1 MSFYDDAKFM
11 FLAGGAAGKDGKIYN
26 VKPVEELSSTDL
38 VINGDFSIDGPGAD
52 GALGTAFGS
61 YGWNTIAT
69 DESANVQE
77 GTTTIKNGL
86 LKLTNASG
94 DVDCRAYIT
103 NGSDS
108 RNVLTTNSYYRL
120 VYTIVEN
127 NGCTDFRIYNGA
139 GAQESAPFSVGTHTK
154 VVRNTS
160 NQLFLFFNKTESS
173 SISIDNVSLKQIT
186 NQLADFTFTRGT
198 NLTATR
204 VGKDGYIEK
213 GREQLLVNTVWAGAG
228 EDTQPTSWSKS
239 LTADGTFDTT
249 STDGQIRFQAP
260 TSSDRAFLTTPDI
273 SATGVLAQS
282 VFVDAV
288 DVVCQVDTLMRNNTG
303 ASATRI
309 GIFED
314 GVEVTTTENVKAGK
328 RYTMVWNKTANTRF
342 RFGIGCDGGVAGDIT
357 LSRPQ
362 LEYGLAATAYIEN
375 TSTSATATA
384 GLLEDEPRFDYTGGG
399 CPALLMEPTRTNE
412 LPHSEYLESW
422 SFNGNAGS
430 VFSFT
435 QNHAISPDGGKN
447 ASKYSATV
455 NYRQIRQIVT
465 LETSTNYVFSFYAKN
480 IDATKARYRV
490 YNASTGYTGDV
501 VAATDY
507 LSSIST
513 SEWTRIEV
521 PFTTD
526 ANGTSYGV
534 YLSDGLTVTNSGD
547 SGGNILFWGAQV
559 EKGTYS
565 SSYIPTYGA
574 SATRAKEGATDS
586 YDQTSVLDLS
596 SSGLDGEDVSWFFE
610 LKNNQYV
617 IRDNGGL
624 TIRVSSNSSN
634 NGSFRIY
641 RPDAVNP
648 RRLNVVFQDTGG
660 SFDPTGYEV
669 TSENPKVLVKRT
681 WSTGRIQVYVDG
693 ASVIDG
699 IDLDY
704 NAWYKLELAGE
715 GSTLELKQVLAFPM
729 VLSNNDSEILTGT
742 SYSSFAAM
750 ATSTALNYTLYE

>member
-186 NQLADFTFTRGT
+186 NQLADFTFDRGT
-198 NLTATR
+198 DLTATR

-213 GREQLLVNTVWAGAG
+213 GREQKVYNTVWAGAS
-228 EDTQPTSWSKS
+228 EDTAPTGWTASI
-239 LTADGTFDTT
+239 TADGTFNTT
-249 STDGQIRFQAP
+249 STSGQIRF
-260 TSSDRAFLTTPDI
+260 TSGASDRSYIQGPAFTTSGPIVI
-273 SATGVLAQS
+273 SVYVDEVYTACRVGSVIGFGGVS
-282 VFVDAV
+282 
-288 DVVCQVDTLMRNNTG
+288 
-303 ASATRI
+303 SSEI
-309 GIFED
+309 GVFED
-314 GVEVTTTENVKAGK
+314 NVKISLSTNVKAGK
-328 RYTMVWNKTANTRF
+328 RYSFVVNRTDSDN
-342 RFGIGCDGGVAGDIT
+342 GY
-357 LSRPQ
+357 P
-362 LEYGLAATAYIEN
+362 
-375 TSTSATATA
+375 TATA

-565 SSYIPTYGA
+565 SSYIPTY
-574 SATRAKEGATDS
+574 
-586 YDQTSVLDLS
+586 
-596 SSGLDGEDVSWFFE
+596 
-610 LKNNQYV
+610 
-617 IRDNGGL
+617 
-624 TIRVSSNSSN
+624 
-634 NGSFRIY
+634 
-641 RPDAVNP
+641 
-648 RRLNVVFQDTGG
+648 
-660 SFDPTGYEV
+660 
-669 TSENPKVLVKRT
+669 
-681 WSTGRIQVYVDG
+681 
-693 ASVIDG
+693 
-699 IDLDY
+699 
-704 NAWYKLELAGE
+704 
-715 GSTLELKQVLAFPM
+715 
-729 VLSNNDSEILTGT
+729 
-742 SYSSFAAM
+742 
-750 ATSTALNYTLYE
+750 